1 MVIGGLEVQLTDAI
15 SFSYIAT
22 NGDAGS
28 MSEMYSHTIVL
39 EMELSDRL
47 DYALQTDYI
56 SSVPLPERVA
66 SATGITQ
73 YMNYQLADSVD
84 LGLRFEWLGFHDDWQ
99 FYDLSVGLR
108 AEVTPNLLVRPEVRW
123 DYLDEVGG
131 MDDSTTFGID
141 AILSY

>member
-1 MVIGGLEVQLTDAI
+1 M
-15 SFSYIAT
+15 
-22 NGDAGS
+22 
-28 MSEMYSHTIVL
+28 
-39 EMELSDRL
+39 SDRL

-56 SSVPLPERVA
+56 SDIPLPERMA

-84 LGLRFEWLGFHDDWQ
+84 LGLRFEWLGFLDDWQ

-123 DYLDEVGG
+123 DYLDEVLGG
-131 MDDSTTFGID
+131 LGDSTTFGID